1 MIFFFSCAAG
11 QSDQNAGMQVFI
23 WMIICLFQDYN
34 YKMNQPSCVGFILS
48 SSAFTCACNRTLYKL
63 WLNSQS
69 KETASSTWGHVLL
82 WAFMMDGPVR
92 LSLWLTASPGLQT
105 TTVRLGTDTGLRLP
119 RGFSLKRRPILYPSL
134 ISCLCP
140 CSPQS
145 LRQDS
150 RHPSWRAHAHTHTN
164 QSHEKAALP
173 SGFLRRSGTSRVW

>member
-1 MIFFFSCAAG
+1 MIFFSLVLQDRVTKTQECR
-11 QSDQNAGMQVFI
+11 
-23 WMIICLFQDYN
+23 CLFGWLFVYF
-34 YKMNQPSCVGFILS
+34 KTTITKWINQAVLVLFLS